1 MVLGDHIVSALNVG
15 DQNVPVLDLDAELLL
30 QSFVHLDGSI
40 DIGIAS
46 LVAPMGV
53 EGDGH
58 TLR

>member
-30 QSFVHLDGSI
+30 QRLVHLDGSI

-58 TLR
+58 ALR